1 MPAATERVSCTRAMR
16 ILVAGASGVL
26 GRSTLPHLDRDEVV
40 GLTRRG
46 EKLQLLRDLGAEGVV
61 CDVYDYPMLLR
72 VTRRARPQIIVNF
85 LTDLSEGSDEANS
98 RIRHEGAANVLAAA
112 TAANAARLVVES
124 VAFPLH
130 GDAARALEQLE
141 HATRRFPGEALILRF
156 GRFWGPETL
165 HESPTEPPTVQIE
178 KAGAEASRLITNAR
192 PGTYVVT

>member
-1 MPAATERVSCTRAMR
+1 MR

-26 GRSTLPHLDRDEVV
+26 GRSTLPHLDRHEVV
-40 GLTRRG
+40 GLTRRA

-61 CDVYDYPMLLR
+61 CDVYDYPLLLR

-85 LTDLSEGSDEANS
+85 LTDLSEGSNEANT
-98 RIRHEGAANVLAAA
+98 RIRREGAANVLTAAV
-112 TAANAARLVVES
+112 AANAAGLVVES

-156 GRFWGPETL
+156 GRLWGPETL
-165 HESPTEPPTVQIE
+165 HQTPPQPPAVHIE
-178 KAGAEASRLITNAR
+178 KAGAEASRLITHGR